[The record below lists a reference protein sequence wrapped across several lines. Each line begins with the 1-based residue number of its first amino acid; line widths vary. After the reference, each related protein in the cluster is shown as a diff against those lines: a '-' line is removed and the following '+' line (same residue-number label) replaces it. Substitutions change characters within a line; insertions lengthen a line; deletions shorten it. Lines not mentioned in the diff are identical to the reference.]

1 MPRLLLVRHGRTQW
15 NAERRYQGQTDVPLD
30 AIGRAQVRALGERLA
45 DETLDAV
52 FASTLGRAQS
62 TAAAI
67 MARHDL
73 PIQPEPR
80 LLEINVGAWEGLKQ
94 AEIEARYPEELAVW
108 QEDPV
113 RHGPPGGESV
123 GDLVAR
129 IQPLMNE
136 LVQRP
141 DDETVLLASHG
152 GTLSTLLALALGMA
166 PRDRWRF
173 LLDPAS
179 VSELRLYERGGR
191 LALLNDHWHTRHIGD

>member
-113 RHGPPGGESV
+113 RHGPPGGETVGQLAARARAVLDDLAERPDNESV
-123 GDLVAR
+123 LLVA
-129 IQPLMNE
+129 
-136 LVQRP
+136 
-141 DDETVLLASHG
+141 HG
-152 GTLSTLLALALGMA
+152 GLLSTMIAVALGMD
-166 PRDRWRF
+166 PRDRRRF
-173 LLDPAS
+173 RLEPAS
-179 VSELRLYERGGR
+179 VSELWLVGGYGW
-191 LALLNDHWHTRHIGD
+191 LALLGDRLHTVGIE